1 MNNDAKAGW
10 PNVPAEVPGW
20 ELFNNL
26 RSMTTG
32 IGATAA
38 LKGTYGLQRR
48 LLLVQLK
55 LMSNTRCHA
64 CGGRGHR
71 AKDCPTNFRLGMLSS
86 STNEWK
92 NLIARTRK
100 MVEEGDLER
109 MDDLVQA
116 PAFHNV
122 PMGLNRKRTH
132 ATAFP
137 LK

>member
-1 MNNDAKAGW
+1 M
-10 PNVPAEVPGW
+10 PAEVPGW

-26 RSMTTG
+26 RLLSTT
-32 IGATAA
+32 IGATEAIRNNYA
-38 LKGTYGLQRR
+38 LQRR
-48 LLLVQLK
+48 LLLAQMK

-92 NLIARTRK
+92 NLISRTRK
-100 MVEEGDLER
+100 MVEEGDMSR
-109 MDDLVQA
+109 MDDLVQQS
-116 PAFHNV
+116 AFHNV

-137 LK
+137 QK